1 MKEINIGQATAITSP
16 NPLVLVCTKK
26 ENGIFIN
33 HQSPPGEPRVVHY
46 AERSFRNIPPDGG
59 FIRRPVV
66 EDGGHHLDQALP
78 RVKDAPGIGC
88 GKDDSTWG

>member
-1 MKEINIGQATAITSP
+1 MQDVHFQQSHLVDDLFNGFLAKEVA
-16 NPLVLVCTKK
+16 C
-26 ENGIFIN
+26 FIN
-33 HQSPPGEPRVVHY
+33 HQRPPREPRVVRY

-66 EDGGHHLDQALP
+66 EDEGHHLDQALP

-88 GKDDSTWG
+88 GKDDSVWG